1 MVRIFG
7 FTGSRRRRR
16 YQLAAIFSVTV
27 LLAGFAALPAQAVH
41 DLGVFELEGNAVND
55 PAVVGDDWD
64 NVCHQV
70 TVTDDTGGTIPDQ
83 CTSAGD
89 TTGASAVSWAEELDR
104 NATIFTGGGSKD
116 QENVSAWA
124 WKDGA
129 GGLPDKDNLL
139 HGFAARYSSTSCPTG
154 SPTPCDLLYFG
165 SDRFDNS
172 GASQEGFWFLQN
184 ACSLGNTK
192 SGGGFNFTCEEPGTP
207 GDPTDDFH
215 RVGDLLVL
223 TNFSNGGT
231 VSQIAVYKW
240 VGAGGSDG
248 TLDFLAA
255 FSNKCDP
262 ALADDNACGIV
273 NPSNGTSSPW
283 TFLDKSGNTTY
294 LQGEFFE
301 AGVNL
306 SSPEINLAGE
316 CFATLV
322 SETRSSFSVT
332 ATLKD
337 FVTGSFA
344 QCEAT
349 MSTTPS
355 KTSVTPGEAVHD
367 TATVTGNNPSKTP
380 SGDVTFFLCSF
391 AVGSTDT
398 CDASDAAHTGTS
410 IGTGTLSGSGAVATA
425 NSPDVNTPANP
436 LLAGHYCFRA
446 EWPGDSNYVGALTFD
461 GSGECFDVAKINS
474 QTVTTP
480 VDGSGVETHSIT
492 LGDSI
497 FDKAVVTGT
506 AAGGDPTGS
515 VTFFVC
521 KLASGLCDDSDA
533 AHHGDQVGA
542 AKTLIPD
549 ADPATFTSSATSD
562 AFKPD
567 TVGRY
572 CFRAEYGGS
581 DIYNASGDSSSN
593 ECFTVTTSSST
604 SSEQVW
610 LPNDSAT
617 VSSAGNNTNLDGTLS
632 FTLYDSSDCTGT
644 VLRPAETFTLTNA
657 TSPHTETTTNTTVTV
672 SGDGTH
678 TVSWEVVFTSSN
690 LLVGDSRRC
699 ETSTVTIAN

>member
-1 MVRIFG
+1 MPRRETSRDV
-7 FTGSRRRRR
+7 TPSSRRLWICEEGADDLIVGASRPVSRRST

-55 PAVVGDDWD
+55 PGPGDDWD

-70 TVTDDTGGTIPDQ
+70 TITEDTGGTIPDQ
-83 CTSAGD
+83 CATAGD
-89 TTGASAVSWAEELDR
+89 TTGASALSWAEELDR
-104 NATIFTGGGSKD
+104 NASIFTGGGSKD
-116 QENVSAWA
+116 QQNVSAWA

-139 HGFAARYSSTSCPTG
+139 HGFAARYSSTSCPAG

-184 ACSLGNTK
+184 ACTLGNTK
-192 SGGGFNFTCEEPGTP
+192 SGGGFNFTCQEPGTP

-231 VSQIAVYKW
+231 ESEIAVYKW

-262 ALADDNACGIV
+262 ALADDNACGVV

-337 FVTGSFA
+337 FVLGSFA
-344 QCEAT
+344 QCKAT
-349 MSTTPS
+349 MVTTPS

-391 AVGSTDT
+391 PEASTDV
-398 CDASDAAHTGTS
+398 CDGSDAAHTGTS
-410 IGTGTLSGSGAVATA
+410 IGTGTLSGSGAIATA
-425 NSPDVNTPANP
+425 DSPDVNTPAEP

-446 EWPGDSNYVGALTFD
+446 EWPGDTNYVGALTFD
-461 GSGECFDVAKINS
+461 GSDECFEVAKINT

-506 AAGGDPTGS
+506 EAGGDPTGS
-515 VTFFVC
+515 VT
-521 KLASGLCDDSDA
+521 A
-533 AHHGDQVGA
+533 
-542 AKTLIPD
+542 
-549 ADPATFTSSATSD
+549 FT
-562 AFKPD
+562 PD

-572 CFRAEYGGS
+572 CFRGEYGGS
-581 DIYNASGDSSSN
+581 DIYNASSDSTSN

-617 VSSAGNNTNLDGTLS
+617 VSSAGNDTNLDGTLS

-644 VLRPAETFTLTNA
+644 VLRPAETFTLTDA
-657 TSPHTETTTNTTVTV
+657 TSPHSETTTNETVTV

-678 TVSWEVVFTSSN
+678 TVSWEVVFTSTN
-690 LLVGDSRRC
+690 PLVGDSTRC